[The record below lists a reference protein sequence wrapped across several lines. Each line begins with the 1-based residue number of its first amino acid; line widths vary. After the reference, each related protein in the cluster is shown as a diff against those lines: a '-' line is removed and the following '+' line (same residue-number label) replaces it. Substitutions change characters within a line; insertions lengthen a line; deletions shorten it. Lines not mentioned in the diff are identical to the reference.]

1 MRHLVALLIR
11 LYQWTVSPLLG
22 PGCRFY
28 PSCSRYALE
37 AVLRFGVVRGGA
49 LAIARLARC
58 HPWHAGGFDPVPE
71 APGTPGPR
79 PHAPG
84 ARSARRGG
92 PTRDA
97 RACRGAPRARAHR
110 RARRRYLDAGRHA
123 EAGGSSRLSEG
134 EG

>member
-22 PGCRFY
+22 PVCRFY

-37 AVLRFGVVRGGA
+37 AVLRFGVVRGGV
-49 LAIARLARC
+49 LAIVRLARC

-79 PHAPG
+79 PHAHRQYPREEHG
-84 ARSARRGG
+84 RPLHKKIANARQGGRRADPA
-92 PTRDA
+92 PT
-97 RACRGAPRARAHR
+97 APERISP
-110 RARRRYLDAGRHA
+110 RARRRSA
-123 EAGGSSRLSEG
+123 
-134 EG
+134 

>member
-22 PGCRFY
+22 PVCRFY

-37 AVLRFGVVRGGA
+37 AVLRFGVVRGGV
-49 LAIARLARC
+49 LAIVRLARC

-71 APGTPGPR
+71 APGTPG
-79 PHAPG
+79 H
-84 ARSARRGG
+84 
-92 PTRDA
+92 A
-97 RACRGAPRARAHR
+97 RACRGAPRAGAHR